1 MNGSNSE
8 RGSPFFADYELNV
21 KVKTDLGPSY
31 PGRQVQLNVLT
42 SSTQVALL
50 KQGFVGLQSSTKSTS
65 QFVPEYRSGHEQ
77 L

>member
-1 MNGSNSE
+1 ML
-8 RGSPFFADYELNV
+8 FFADYELNV
-21 KVKTDLGPSY
+21 KVKTDLEPSY
-31 PGRQVQLNVLT
+31 PGRQVQLNLLM